1 MIVLNGP
8 PGCGKSTLARMY
20 AEDHPLALNLDIDRI
35 RSLIGRWRDDPHA
48 AGLLAREIALAAARA
63 HLAAGHDV
71 VIPQFLGRLAFLE
84 QAEQV
89 ARQAGASF
97 HEIVLLDSKD
107 NAIRRFEQRTRTGA
121 DPAHAGAQERIDQRG
136 GRQELSA
143 MYDRLMSVIAA
154 RPAAKIVPT
163 SSGQVD
169 QAYRD
174 FLHNLA

>member
-1 MIVLNGP
+1 
-8 PGCGKSTLARMY
+8 MY

-97 HEIVLLDSKD
+97 HEIVLLDSKEQCD
-107 NAIRRFEQRTRTGA
+107 TPIRANVPAREPIPPTRTRRKGSINAGGARSCRPCMTG
-121 DPAHAGAQERIDQRG
+121 
-136 GRQELSA
+136 
-143 MYDRLMSVIAA
+143 
-154 RPAAKIVPT
+154 
-163 SSGQVD
+163 
-169 QAYRD
+169 
-174 FLHNLA
+174 